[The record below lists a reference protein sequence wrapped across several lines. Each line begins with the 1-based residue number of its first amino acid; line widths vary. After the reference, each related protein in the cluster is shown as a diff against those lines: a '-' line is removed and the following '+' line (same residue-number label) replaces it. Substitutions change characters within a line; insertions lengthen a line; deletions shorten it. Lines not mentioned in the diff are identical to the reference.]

1 MNTITAYE
9 TQAVDRLVP
18 VADTY
23 TAKRPGRK
31 TSRVLAAMLKRGSIV
46 QGTAVRTEYKRVVI
60 DSDRVLRRIIA
71 QGAEVTR
78 LLGRGGETV
87 LIGRKQLVQ
96 LVGEVEPMLMSINV
110 EYASRDSILGMTV
123 KVIPWMDGVLVLPGG
138 VA

>member
-1 MNTITAYE
+1 MNKITVYE

-23 TAKRPGRK
+23 IAKRPGRR
-31 TSRVLAAMLKRGSIV
+31 TRRVLAAMLKRGSIV
-46 QGTAVRTEYKRVVI
+46 QGAAVRTEYKRVII
-60 DSDRVLRRIIA
+60 DSDRVFRLIIA
-71 QGAEVTR
+71 QGAEVMR

-87 LIGRKQLVQ
+87 LIGRKQWVQ

-110 EYASRDSILGMTV
+110 EYASQNRILGMTV
-123 KVIPWMDGVLVLPGG
+123 RVIPWMDGVLVLPGG